1 MEMCYTGDLVMPNNF
16 VAIAT
21 DEMEYID
28 GGKLSWSTARDV
40 TLVAIGFLVGK
51 IADKV
56 IEKSAIQYV
65 VNAIGGW
72 ISNAID
78 TAVLTVMYY
87 PGKVAATAA
96 AIAILGGVTY
106 GVYRYGRS
114 KGKW

>member
-16 VAIAT
+16 VAIDT

-28 GGKLSWSTARDV
+28 GGKLSWSSARTV
-40 TLVAIGFLVGK
+40 VLGAVGYLVGK
-51 IADKV
+51 VVDHAIKQ
-56 IEKSAIQYV
+56 SAIQAV
-65 VNAIGGW
+65 ISAMGGW
-72 ISNAID
+72 VANAVD
-78 TAVLTVMYY
+78 TAILTVMCY

-96 AIAILGGVTY
+96 AIAILGCVTY